1 MRYVIIHH
9 HMAYNFS
16 GCPHEECEICV
27 NRSSN
32 GWREKNCRIFNY
44 NRTPSLSFC
53 HWALATNTIW
63 SFSVRKITL
72 AAAHIHTTTIN
83 NVEAVSEFLCGHA
96 MTKPSDKVLQQCA
109 VNHEYLMKY
118 HCAIFPWT
126 YGMKRDY
133 SEDFNHD
140 WIVNFW
146 IVANQL
152 VVFCIFGANWVIHRA
167 KGTDSLRRATHRCL
181 WWQCFLKRNGWTVFK
196 RGKYLNAV
204 GAGSLEEIQND
215 GGQPLVL
222 STAGIKWCYF
232 RVLLDCWRCSR
243 AFSLFISCAI
253 PLVFCWFIVSCI
265 RYNYFFLLCCNS
277 WKNV

>member
-1 MRYVIIHH
+1 MW
-9 HMAYNFS
+9 NL
-16 GCPHEECEICV
+16 CESIV
-27 NRSSN
+27 ERVE
-32 GWREKNCRIFNY
+32 REKTVEYLITIGR
-44 NRTPSLSFC
+44 RHC
-53 HWALATNTIW
+53 HFARLQTIGTIW

-196 RGKYLNAV
+196 R
-204 GAGSLEEIQND
+204 
-215 GGQPLVL
+215 
-222 STAGIKWCYF
+222 
-232 RVLLDCWRCSR
+232 
-243 AFSLFISCAI
+243 
-253 PLVFCWFIVSCI
+253 
-265 RYNYFFLLCCNS
+265 
-277 WKNV
+277 